1 MFKAF
6 LEQAGLEEQEHQ
18 VEGVEWCLKKE
29 NEGVAISPEKTIYGG
44 IIADEMGLGKT
55 IQLVGTMYANEQ
67 AHTLIVLPKAL
78 LDQWIHV
85 IKKMLKV
92 KPLIYHG
99 IWKNQTTLDHLHS
112 YPVVITTYGMIR
124 NSQSPSLLHQVNWD
138 RIIFDEAHH
147 MRNNQTNIYQ
157 GAAKLSANI
166 KWLVTGTPIQ
176 NKRTDLYSLC
186 ALMGMPTHY
195 YTTPENLPTLSENFI
210 LRRTKSSTNLALPP
224 LNIHNIH
231 IPWSNQDECNLS
243 EDIHSM
249 FKFSHVNKETC
260 DTPVCLLGEFTLVGL
275 LRARQACILP
285 LLLRD
290 KYEKY
295 VKESESASTSESDTS
310 ISASISESDISAKEK
325 HEKIRSALSS
335 TSKMDFVL
343 NHILERKDNSKSKL
357 IFCHFRG
364 EIDYIHEILSS
375 HGMKSETFD
384 GRTNEKKRH
393 AILTNTKIDVLILQ
407 IQTGCEGLNLQQ
419 FSEVYFISPHWNPAI
434 EDQAIARCHRFGQ
447 EEEVNVYRFYMNGF
461 DELDETSTSTIDNYS
476 ASVQQGKRQLMASF

>member
-99 IWKNQTTLDHLHS
+99 IWKNETTMDHLHS
-112 YPVVITTYGMIR
+112 YPVVITTYGMIAASKK
-124 NSQSPSLLHQVNWD
+124 NTQSLLHQVKWD

-157 GAAKLSANI
+157 GAAKLSAKI

-186 ALMGMPTHY
+186 ALLGLTTHY
-195 YTTPENLPTLSENFI
+195 YTTPENLPMLCENFI
-210 LRRTKSSTNLALPP
+210 LHRTKESTQLALPP
-224 LNIHNIH
+224 LTIHNIH
-231 IPWSNQDECNLS
+231 IPWTDQSESDLS
-243 EDIHSM
+243 EDIHST
-249 FKFSHVNKETC
+249 FKFSHVNKEQSC
-260 DTPVCLLGEFTLVGL
+260 NNTPVCLRGESTLVSL

-285 LLLRD
+285 QLLRE

-295 VKESESASTSESDTS
+295 VKESASASASSTSAEET
-310 ISASISESDISAKEK
+310 AAT
-325 HEKIRSALSS
+325 EKIRKALSS
-335 TSKMDFVL
+335 TSKMDVVL
-343 NHILERKDNSKSKL
+343 DHILERKDDNKSKL
-357 IFCHFRG
+357 VFCHFRG

-375 HGMKSETFD
+375 RGMKSETFD

-393 AILTNTKIDVLILQ
+393 AILTNNKIDVLILQ

-434 EDQAIARCHRFGQ
+434 EDQAVARCHRFGQ
-447 EEEVNVYRFYMNGF
+447 KADVNVYRFYMSGF
-461 DELDETSTSTIDNYS
+461 DERNETSTIDNYS
-476 ASVQQGKRQLMASF
+476 AIVQQGKRHLMEIITSF

>member
-55 IQLVGTMYANEQ
+55 IQLVGTMHSNKQ

-99 IWKNQTTLDHLHS
+99 IWKNQTTLDHIHA
-112 YPVVITTYGMIR
+112 YPVVITTYGMIAMSKK
-124 NSQSPSLLHQVNWD
+124 NTDESPSLLHQVKWD

-176 NKRTDLYSLC
+176 NKRSDLYSLC

-195 YTTPENLPTLSENFI
+195 YTTPENLPTLCENFI
-210 LRRTKSSTNLALPP
+210 LHRTKASTNLALPP

-285 LLLRD
+285 LLLRE

-295 VKESESASTSESDTS
+295 VKESASTSASDSSTSASASTE
-310 ISASISESDISAKEK
+310 KEK
-325 HEKIRSALSS
+325 QEKIRTALSS

-343 NHILERKDNSKSKL
+343 NHILERKDNNKSKL

-375 HGMKSETFD
+375 QGMKSETFD

-393 AILTNTKIDVLILQ
+393 AILTDQTIDVLILQ

-447 EEEVNVYRFYMNGF
+447 EEQVNVYRFYMNGF
-461 DELDETSTSTIDNYS
+461 DELDETSTIDNYS